1 MATGPPKMPRVNCA
15 VCEAST
21 SCLFTHLPIA
31 ERSPPNSLI
40 CHHTYAKG
48 ETIFRQ
54 GAEISGLYLLC
65 HGKVKL
71 ARYTSR
77 GQKQIVKF
85 LKTGDLFGESGLLE
99 TGVASVYARAL
110 EESVVG
116 WLSVGDFQELLKR
129 KPPIALAIQRRLV
142 QELDELRVRL
152 TERSYSGTHER
163 LVRLILQLGEKYGCR
178 GDHGLVIDLKL
189 TQVEIAGMLGDT
201 REWVCKQM
209 GALKSRGLIAYWRNN
224 LVILDEA
231 GLRQLIAPP

>member
-1 MATGPPKMPRVNCA
+1 MR
-15 VCEAST
+15 
-21 SCLFTHLPIA
+21 
-31 ERSPPNSLI
+31 
-40 CHHTYAKG
+40 HHTYAKN

-99 TGVASVYARAL
+99 PRVASVYARAL

-129 KPPIALAIQRRLV
+129 KPPIALEIQRRLV

-163 LVRLILQLGEKYGCR
+163 LVRLILQLGEKYGCQSES
-178 GDHGLVIDLKL
+178 GLVIDLKL
-189 TQVEIAGMLGDT
+189 TQVEIAEMLGNT
-201 REWVCKQM
+201 RVWVCNQI
-209 GALKSRGLIAYWRNN
+209 GVLRERELIAYRRGE
-224 LVILDEA
+224 LVILSET
-231 GLRQLIAPP
+231 GLQQLITPPSPPVNAAQFPRFGGSLTGCVK